1 MLARWNQAAISD
13 RAARHTRCNGL
24 QRLATSIVAGERAL
38 DLLSVNGAEG
48 ARWRPFEPDR
58 PPLGYASFYYADD
71 LAALPVRAVTRIK
84 DNKSDPNIE
93 TGTYGLFS
101 TCQERMRAGIVKHG
115 ASHLFFFARPRGA
128 ERHLT
133 GMYELAAWTPGAL
146 GADAGDFALAAGGVR
161 FIAPIPLSQLP
172 SELATALGTRWRL
185 SKRLSVAQTH
195 ELAAL
200 IAAKPDMTSDYL
212 LEVDRLERL
221 NKFHS
226 GYRYPTW
233 QREDPWTWADAAAYM
248 RPADAAAGGAR
259 VSNASPT
266 GWWGCEACDA
276 AIENGALLKAC
287 PSCRKLGTLRPLNA
301 PAVARIVRSS

>member
-1 MLARWNQAAISD
+1 LDSGRNFRRS
-13 RAARHTRCNGL
+13 ARHTRCNGL
-24 QRLATSIVAGERAL
+24 QRIATSTVAGERWL
-38 DLLSVNGAEG
+38 DLLSLGGAEG
-48 ARWRPFEPDR
+48 ARWKPLEPDG

-71 LAALPVRAVTRIK
+71 LGALPVRAITRIK

-101 TCQERMRAGIVKHG
+101 TCQERMRAGIVNHG
-115 ASHLFFFARPRGA
+115 ASHIFFFARPRGA

-133 GMYELAAWTPGAL
+133 GMYELVAWAPGAL
-146 GADAGDFALAAGGVR
+146 GAEAGDFALAAGGVR
-161 FIAPIPLSQLP
+161 FIVPIPLSKLP
-172 SELATALGTRWRL
+172 SGLAAALGTRWRL
-185 SKRLSVAQTH
+185 SKQLSAPQTR

-200 IAAKPDMTSDYL
+200 IAAKPDMTSEYL

-221 NKFHS
+221 NKSYS

-233 QREDPWTWADAAAYM
+233 QRDEAWSWADAAEYM
-248 RPADAAAGGAR
+248 RPVDDAVGGAR

-266 GWWGCEACDA
+266 GWWGCEACNA

-287 PSCRKLGTLRPLNA
+287 PSCRKLGTLRPLDSRQ
-301 PAVARIVRSS
+301 VARIVRNS